1 MQRLK
6 AIGSQETALKTN
18 EDERAFKETVSSFAT
33 SQDDLSRSDGGG
45 SGDKE
50 KMRANNGSVIVEE
63 DCENTTVEET
73 PESEPSTDDGSGE
86 TEEWNCTIQ

>member
-1 MQRLK
+1 MESKSSLR
-6 AIGSQETALKTN
+6 TN
-18 EDERAFKETVSSFAT
+18 EDERAFKETVSSIAT
-33 SQDDLSRSDGGG
+33 SQDDFSRSDGGIIG
-45 SGDKE
+45 NRE

-63 DCENTTVEET
+63 DCENTTVEEA